1 MQQMKNQE
9 PNKEVFVDG
18 AWKLIDIK
26 GNLVGYTALCCDILI
41 DLETNKEF
49 RRDEFVVFLDK
60 KTFPVMYEKTHKCKT
75 VRLIETD
82 STFEPDYLKELFVGS
97 IMK

>member
-1 MQQMKNQE
+1 MKNQE

-26 GNLVGYTALCCDILI
+26 GNLVGYTSLCCDILI

-49 RRDEFVVFLDK
+49 RRGEFVVFLDE

-75 VRLIETD
+75 VRLIETN
-82 STFEPDYLKELFVGS
+82 STLELDYLKELFVGS

>member
-26 GNLVGYTALCCDILI
+26 GNLVGYTSLCCDILI
-41 DLETNKEF
+41 EKQTRNFD
-49 RRDEFVVFLDK
+49 VVSLLCFLMRKPFQLCMRKHINVKPLD
-60 KTFPVMYEKTHKCKT
+60 
-75 VRLIETD
+75 
-82 STFEPDYLKELFVGS
+82 
-97 IMK
+97 

>member
-1 MQQMKNQE
+1 MKNQE

-26 GNLVGYTALCCDILI
+26 GNLVGYTALCCDILV

-49 RRDEFVVFLDK
+49 RRGEFVVFLDE
-60 KTFPVMYEKTHKCKT
+60 KTFPVMYEKIHKCKT
-75 VRLIETD
+75 VRLIETNN
-82 STFEPDYLKELFVGS
+82 TLELDYLKELFVGS
-97 IMK
+97 IIK